1 MNSLATVLFLAS
13 AALAAP
19 QYYYQPGSQYYYQ
32 PGYGYG
38 HGYGYGN
45 YQSQQAYRP
54 QSLNT
59 FRYAQ
64 NPLRSAAL
72 QPQQTYN
79 PLTHKVVP
87 LNPLR
92 SSAALQSP
100 TVRGSALASLSSQN
114 AMTPQQR
121 AQYLPVMKALLKV
134 METKYPAAQD
144 INTLMILTRD
154 LSKQVPKGQNLL
166 ADFGNFGLG
175 SMESM
180 GLPESGDIIVNVDG
194 TPHIRTQW
202 GSFPLSDTTLMTD
215 EERARFLPS
224 VRAFTS
230 VLQKD
235 NVDPE
240 EMKFLLAEGKKLQAL
255 LPQNVMGSIDTAV
268 SSVPY

>member
-1 MNSLATVLFLAS
+1 M
-13 AALAAP
+13 
-19 QYYYQPGSQYYYQ
+19 G
-32 PGYGYG
+32 
-38 HGYGYGN
+38 
-45 YQSQQAYRP
+45 
-54 QSLNT
+54 
-59 FRYAQ
+59 
-64 NPLRSAAL
+64 
-72 QPQQTYN
+72 
-79 PLTHKVVP
+79 
-87 LNPLR
+87 
-92 SSAALQSP
+92 
-100 TVRGSALASLSSQN
+100 
-114 AMTPQQR
+114 TPQQR

-166 ADFGNFGLG
+166 SNFGDFCLG

-202 GSFPLSDTTLMTD
+202 GAFPLSDTSLMTD

-235 NVDPE
+235 NVEPE
-240 EMKFLLAEGKKLQAL
+240 EIKFLMVKARNFKLC
-255 LPQNVMGSIDTAV
+255 SHKTC
-268 SSVPY
+268 